1 MHTAL
6 SAQAGRPIAQ
16 PQKAEL
22 WIMLLIAILS
32 GVQKPDFTT
41 GLTISAAKASTIRV
55 HGPSF
60 GGIGCRWFGH
70 FG

>member
-6 SAQAGRPIAQ
+6 SAQAGRLFAQ

-32 GVQKPDFTT
+32 DMQKPDITT
-41 GLTISAAKASTIRV
+41 GLTIFAAKASTVRV
-55 HGPSF
+55 HGPSL